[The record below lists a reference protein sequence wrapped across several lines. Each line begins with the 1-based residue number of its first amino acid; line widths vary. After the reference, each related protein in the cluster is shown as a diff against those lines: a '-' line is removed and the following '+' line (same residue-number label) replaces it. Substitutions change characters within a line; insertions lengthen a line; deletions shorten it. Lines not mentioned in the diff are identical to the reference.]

1 MSLRLEYVALLIV
14 ECLRCYNLPELP
26 LSIVSIVSIV
36 PRLAMKNLFPLS
48 LFLVAALAAS
58 AGTQSGRKIVR
69 PATTQPAPPVQAPVF
84 SQPDP
89 EPEPVPFEPAELRS
103 LPKSLF
109 ERSLQSLDNSSF
121 RLGDFRGKAVVVNLW
136 ASWCGPCRREV
147 PDYENVRK
155 EFAGRNVE
163 FIGLTTEDPRT
174 SSKRVRD
181 FVRKLNFGFRLG
193 WADSETARTLMNG
206 NSAIP
211 QTLVIAPDGRVVSH
225 WQGYSR
231 GHSTDR
237 LRSSIHEALSGD
249 Q

>member
-1 MSLRLEYVALLIV
+1 MPLLIV

-26 LSIVSIVSIV
+26 LSVVSIV

-48 LFLVAALAAS
+48 LFLVAALAVS
-58 AGTQSGRKIVR
+58 AATQSGRKIVR
-69 PATTQPAPPVQAPVF
+69 PTTTQPAPPVQAPVF
-84 SQPDP
+84 SAPDP
-89 EPEPVPFEPAELRS
+89 EPEPVPFALAELQS

-121 RLGDFRGKAVVVNLW
+121 RLGDFRGKTVVVNVW

-174 SSKRVRD
+174 SSKRVRE
-181 FVRKLNFGFRLG
+181 FARKLKFGFRLG
-193 WADSETARTLMNG
+193 WADPQTADTLMNG
-206 NSAIP
+206 SSAIP
-211 QTLVIAPDGRVVSH
+211 QTLVIAPDGRVISH
-225 WQGYSR
+225 WRGYAR
-231 GHSTDR
+231 GHSGDR
-237 LRSSIHEALSGD
+237 LRSSIQEGLDSGTE
-249 Q
+249 